1 MWYLIFLFST
11 ILNIL
16 TIIYPFL
23 ISFDVRFNILRLKGS
38 VVIKIFNK
46 IKFEFKIR
54 IKNGYIYINHKNKL
68 RKEKISKTNF
78 NFLFIINL
86 LNQLYFR
93 EQFLSF
99 YFKTNFGF
107 ILDSSVTAVVCGYI
121 DVIGKAL
128 LSKLKNNKK
137 SSHIFIDIEP
147 QYNQDIFNV
156 RLQNTIRM
164 SIFDILYSLVYTL
177 IEVWRK
183 YEKNGS
189 NQFEKRQQN

>member
-1 MWYLIFLFST
+1 MWYLIFLFSV
-11 ILNIL
+11 IMNIL
-16 TIIYPFL
+16 TIMYPFL
-23 ISFDVRFNILRLKGS
+23 ISFNIRFNILRLKGI
-38 VVIKIFNK
+38 VIIKIFNK

-68 RKEKISKTNF
+68 RKEKITNSNF
-78 NFLFIINL
+78 NIIFIINL

-99 YFKTNFGF
+99 YFKSNFGYV
-107 ILDSSVTAVVCGYI
+107 LDSCVTAVICGYI
-121 DVIGKAL
+121 DVIGKSF

-147 QYNQDIFNV
+147 QYNQDIFNI
-156 RLQNTIRM
+156 RLENTIRM

-177 IEVWRK
+177 VEVWRK
-183 YEKNGS
+183 YEKDRK
-189 NQFEKRQQN
+189 NQFKKR

>member
-11 ILNIL
+11 IMNIL

-38 VVIKIFNK
+38 VTIKIFNK
-46 IKFEFKIR
+46 IKLEFKIR

-78 NFLFIINL
+78 NFMFLITL

-99 YFKTNFGF
+99 YLKTNFGF
-107 ILDSSVTAVVCGYI
+107 VLDSNVTAVVCGYI
-121 DVIGKAL
+121 DVIGKSL
-128 LSKLKNNKK
+128 LAKLKNNKK

-156 RLQNTIRM
+156 RLENTIRM

-177 IEVWRK
+177 FGVWRK
-183 YEKNGS
+183 YEKNGT
-189 NQFEKRQQN
+189 N

>member
-1 MWYLIFLFST
+1 MWYLIFLFSV
-11 ILNIL
+11 IMNIL
-16 TIIYPFL
+16 TIMYPFL
-23 ISFDVRFNILRLKGS
+23 ISFNIRFNILRLKGI
-38 VVIKIFNK
+38 VIIKIFNK

-68 RKEKISKTNF
+68 RKEKITNSNF
-78 NFLFIINL
+78 NIIFIINL

-99 YFKTNFGF
+99 YFKSNFGYV
-107 ILDSSVTAVVCGYI
+107 LDSCVTAVICGYI
-121 DVIGKAL
+121 DVVGKSL

-147 QYNQDIFNV
+147 QYNQDIFNI
-156 RLQNTIRM
+156 RLENTIRM

-177 IEVWRK
+177 VEVWRK
-183 YEKNGS
+183 YEKDRK
-189 NQFEKRQQN
+189 NQFKKR

>member
-11 ILNIL
+11 IMNIL

-38 VVIKIFNK
+38 VTIKIFNK

-78 NFLFIINL
+78 NFMFLITL

-107 ILDSSVTAVVCGYI
+107 VLDSNVTAVVCGYI
-121 DVIGKAL
+121 DVIGKSL
-128 LSKLKNNKK
+128 LAKLKNNKK

-147 QYNQDIFNV
+147 QYNQDIFNA
-156 RLQNTIRM
+156 RLENTIRM

-177 IEVWRK
+177 FGVWRK
-183 YEKNGS
+183 YEKNGT
-189 NQFEKRQQN
+189 N